1 MKTSIDPSFMIS
13 LKLSK
18 CFLNPLATVQIVK
31 QLEPTQ
37 AIKLLF
43 VITYRYKSGLDV
55 MEGVLLRF
63 HLHS

>member
-1 MKTSIDPSFMIS
+1 MMKTSIDSFFYDI
-13 LKLSK
+13 LKTEQM
-18 CFLNPLATVQIVK
+18 FFEPTVQIVK